1 MRRDSTPPPHTCGWS
16 PHYRRTV
23 SNDECERCKLE
34 DELILDTQRF
44 DQKKRARVYRPAPA
58 TGAVRT
64 TSSADVAVP
73 ADPGLVRRRTFVAP
87 VDGID
92 LDSTLVPASARRR
105 ETPPDAP
112 PADRER

>member
-1 MRRDSTPPPHTCGWS
+1 MRRNSTPPPHTCGWS

-44 DQKKRARVYRPAPA
+44 DQKKRARAYRPTPA

-64 TSSADVAVP
+64 TSEAEAVTP
-73 ADPGLVRRRTFVAP
+73 VESGLVRRETFVPP

-105 ETPPDAP
+105 VATDEGT
-112 PADRER
+112 ADDER